1 MDLFRK
7 NAVFIGEADQNFH
20 EEELFE
26 GAANG
31 ETLLLVGRVSWT
43 VSDKIQEGAIHISD
57 SMLRLFSI
65 EKDGEYSV
73 YNFTGEFPI
82 IGSEVTLHSDSQ
94 IRFQSSSSG
103 IDWIVDVPG
112 GAHTLYSATSAIFS
126 DDALSLLKIWF
137 DQLPIINDTYGFS
150 SLIDIDSQNWSV
162 LRKQIYLVLVQ
173 EARRIIPYMPF
184 NSEFAFDMTEFRFRT
199 PVASVPIST
208 SCGQNPRLKL
218 EYPLLRDRNGHV
230 VPCEVWAMDL
240 RMNPFRGLIS
250 PQIVKQN
257 QSVIQTGRGE
267 IHVHCPRCDYLNKNR
282 VNTAD
287 QRAIIA
293 EMNKRNQKIRK
304 AQELQKEADR
314 YRARGAMFSGQM
326 NQAREIEA
334 ISAINSALTGRP
346 RLFTESDV
354 TSDFSMRCSNCGN
367 IADEY

>member
-26 GAANG
+26 GASNG
-31 ETLLLVGRVSWT
+31 ETLLLVGRVNWT
-43 VSDKIQEGAIHISD
+43 VNDKIQEGAIHISD

-82 IGSEVTLHSDSQ
+82 VGSEVTLHSESQ
-94 IRFQSSSSG
+94 IRFQSPSSG
-103 IDWIVDVPG
+103 IDWTVDVPPD
-112 GAHTLYSATSAIFS
+112 AHALYPAISAIFN
-126 DDALSLLKIWF
+126 DDVYSLLKIWF
-137 DQLPIINDTYGFS
+137 DTLLVANSTHFDVR
-150 SLIDIDSQNWSV
+150 NWSV
-162 LRKQIYLVLVQ
+162 LRKQIYLVFLQ
-173 EARRIIPYMPF
+173 EAGLEISYMPF
-184 NSEFAFDMTEFRFRT
+184 NTEFAFDLTEFRCRNT
-199 PVASVPIST
+199 ST
-208 SCGQNPRLKL
+208 SIQKTTKCVQKPALNL
-218 EYPLLRDRNGHV
+218 EYPLLRNRNGHV
-230 VPCEVWAMDL
+230 VPCDLWAMDL

-250 PQIVKQN
+250 PEILKQN
-257 QSVIQTGRGE
+257 QLVIKNGRGE
-267 IHVHCPRCDYLNKNR
+267 IHVHCPRCDHLNKNR
-282 VNTAD
+282 VNTAE
-287 QRAIIA
+287 QRAIIG
-293 EMNKRNQKIRK
+293 EMNKRNLKIRK
-304 AQELQKEADR
+304 AQELQKKADK

-334 ISAINSALTGRP
+334 ISAINSALTGQP